1 MCLVQTDN
9 RIIRKKEMLRRSS
22 SSVSR
27 QIRNEG
33 LIKRQWNIENSL
45 GDTLIQDSRYNLAF

>member
-33 LIKRQWNIENSL
+33 LIKRQ
-45 GDTLIQDSRYNLAF
+45 